1 MSSLLTSS
9 WNALS
14 TSIVVIAG
22 LATILVLALWLLPKE
37 ELDPR
42 EPPLAKSR
50 IPVFGHVINMLWYH
64 NEYFSILHKTQPS
77 PITTLL
83 ILKQR
88 IYIISSP
95 VLAQLAFRLSKTID
109 FEVIKQ
115 TASSKAVGF
124 DERATAIIKSPLVPD
139 PLIPGRMSNYMTELH
154 TEMYGAL
161 TQGRQLLETNRRVLG
176 GL

>member
-64 NEYFSILHKTQPS
+64 NEYFSILQ
-77 PITTLL
+77 
-83 ILKQR
+83 
-88 IYIISSP
+88 YVIISF
-95 VLAQLAFRLSKTID
+95 LFTREQRALSL
-109 FEVIKQ
+109 
-115 TASSKAVGF
+115 SHYSMLY
-124 DERATAIIKSPLVPD
+124 SC
-139 PLIPGRMSNYMTELH
+139 
-154 TEMYGAL
+154 
-161 TQGRQLLETNRRVLG
+161 
-176 GL
+176 